1 MLIITERKIKNMAEG
16 KGQQEKFLF
25 FVDDIKLETTH
36 STLTGAQI
44 KALIPNFN
52 PAYSLF
58 LEEPGDTPDRL
69 INDTDS
75 VSLSTEGPGG
85 HKHFT
90 LVPPATFGSRCR

>member
-1 MLIITERKIKNMAEG
+1 MAEG
-16 KGQQEKFLF
+16 DGQREKFVF
-25 FVDDIKLETTH
+25 FVDDLKLETTH

-58 LEEPGDTPDRL
+58 LEEPGDTPDKL
-69 INDTDS
+69 INDADS
-75 VSLSTEGPGG
+75 VSLSTHGEGG

-90 LVPPATFGSRCR
+90 LMPPASFGMRCR

>member
-1 MLIITERKIKNMAEG
+1 MADG
-16 KGQQEKFLF
+16 NGQQEKFIF
-25 FVDDIKLETTH
+25 FVDDLKLETTH
-36 STLTGAQI
+36 SSLTGAQI

-58 LEEPGDTPDRL
+58 LEEPGDQPDKL

-75 VSLSTEGPGG
+75 VSLSTQGQGG

-90 LVPPATFGSRCR
+90 LVPPATFGSKCR